1 MKGTDV
7 MWSQAASPTRRSR
20 LMSQQ
25 VAARGGAV
33 QRADYVTKFG
43 ALADFQKGGVEL
55 IADDARHYAFSNVF
69 EVASQMPAWDRVAVA
84 KNWEYVLE
92 TVRAE
97 GTSPWFC
104 ASHDEFAICLDDGGS
119 TIVVEL
125 ISLTVPPAQDVEG
138 AVLLVGEP
146 DGPKMGRI
154 HLKSGHQALLP
165 QNAAYRFVTDDVPGV
180 LLLQTIAG
188 ELTQYRWAEICQSV

>member
-1 MKGTDV
+1 M
-7 MWSQAASPTRRSR
+7 
-20 LMSQQ
+20 MSQQ

-43 ALADFQKGGVEL
+43 ALFEFHKGGVEL

-69 EVASQMPAWDRVAVA
+69 EVASQMLPWARVAVA

-97 GTSPWFC
+97 GTSPWFA

-125 ISLTVPPAQDVEG
+125 VSLTLPPAQDVEG
-138 AVLLVGEP
+138 AVVVGGEP
-146 DGPKMGRI
+146 VGPKMGRI
-154 HLKSGHQALLP
+154 HLKRGHQALLP
-165 QNAAYRFVTDDVPGV
+165 KNAAYRFVAEGAPGV
-180 LLLQTIAG
+180 LLLQTIGG
-188 ELTQYRWAEICQSV
+188 ELTQYRWADICQSV